1 MVLQEGFRWRYI
13 IRYNL
18 SFMFFYMIYCT
29 FIAVLTIEFNIA
41 DLTTSIAV
49 PGILGTAL
57 SIFLAFRTNSAY
69 DRWWEA
75 RKVWGEIVNYSR
87 SSTRQIMTFLRAG
100 DSLHTNEEL
109 RKIREELAYRHIS
122 WCYALSNSLRGLDP
136 FDENLGRLLS
146 AKEIEELRTQKNV
159 PNAILQNQAQRFRE
173 AEKQGFMDK
182 FYFLRMDDML
192 NRLCDAMGKC
202 ERIKN
207 TVFPPFYSRFA
218 MMLLW
223 FFAFLVPLG
232 LIDEIHYLSIP
243 VSLVIVFV
251 FYLLEELGYTL
262 ENPFEN
268 KAADTPMT
276 ALSRNIEI
284 NIRQQLGESET
295 PAPIRK
301 KKGILM

>member
-1 MVLQEGFRWRYI
+1 VY
-13 IRYNL
+13 L
-18 SFMFFYMIYCT
+18 SYCIFVT
-29 FIAVLTIEFNIA
+29 VISIEFSIG

-87 SSTRQIMTFLRAG
+87 SSTRQIITFLSVG
-100 DSLHTNEEL
+100 EGSPNKKEL
-109 RKIREELAYRHIS
+109 QALRQEFAYRQVA

-136 FDENLGRLLS
+136 FDENLERLLS
-146 AKEIEELRTQKNV
+146 AKEIEELRTHKNV
-159 PNAILQNQAQRFRE
+159 PNAILQIQARRFRE
-173 AEKQGFMDK
+173 AENQGFIDK

-207 TVFPPFYSRFA
+207 TIFPPFYSRFA

-232 LIDEIHYLSIP
+232 LIDEIHYLTIP

-276 ALSRNIEI
+276 ALSRTIEI
-284 NIRQQLGESET
+284 NVKQQLGESEI
-295 PAPIRK
+295 PAPLVEK
-301 KKGILM
+301 DGVLM